1 MKGKRPTKKQK
12 QVIANEILD
21 NGKPLNPQNWLVKRN
36 LLHQGELHI
45 VNRSSGKE
53 RVILCGHQAG

>member
-1 MKGKRPTKKQK
+1 MKGRRPTNKQK
-12 QVIANEILD
+12 ALLRLRNLD
-21 NGKPLNPQNWLVKRN
+21 PAKWLVVRN

-53 RVILCGHQAG
+53 RVIHCVNQAG